1 MLQVAISCSRNL
13 DFKTCWANACPEGL
27 SFIVCLCLFSSSF
40 LQALRLKTDFDKTF
54 PQFQVPPSSYKTPRC
69 HSCQQF
75 FELVVTTSNCCFSGF
90 LKKHPRFSLSPTDL
104 LKAEEGSVEHALTS
118 FHTGFGNSEGRDCG
132 CSDLRDW
139 SFKGSRRRSFPW
151 VPWFH
156 FRFFF
161 AWLYGLWKVFVLLL
175 LGAVNNGCM
184 FLRQIFGLDVCVRK
198 PLVVTCGTLVKGTK
212 LGRCCQSKLKAS
224 MHDGHFPC
232 HCYGFADASS
242 PQGLPDKQ
250 FFKDFLQ
257 GLI

>member
-1 MLQVAISCSRNL
+1 MPFLPAI
-13 DFKTCWANACPEGL
+13 
-27 SFIVCLCLFSSSF
+27 
-40 LQALRLKTDFDKTF
+40 LR
-54 PQFQVPPSSYKTPRC
+54 VG
-69 HSCQQF
+69 
-75 FELVVTTSNCCFSGF
+75 SNCCFPGGF

-139 SFKGSRRRSFPW
+139 SLKGVW
-151 VPWFH
+151 VKIISLGSMVPFS
-156 FRFFF
+156 FFF
-161 AWLYGLWKVFVLLL
+161 AWLYGLWKVF
-175 LGAVNNGCM
+175 GTAFGWAQSTTAVC

-242 PQGLPDKQ
+242 TQGLPDKQ
-250 FFKDFLQ
+250 FFKDLLQ
-257 GLI
+257 GLV